1 MVQQIGAQAVSA
13 DVTNFGAKFNNGQ
26 VDIIGAPA
34 AVFKPLELH
43 KAWNEGAIKLSDFT
57 GHIYIIIRP
66 DKFLQVMDK
75 NHGNGLKAKLP
86 RAFGILVKMKAEIPS
101 KILDAVFAADQP
113 AIKDD
118 GKHELISPTAVFT
131 ISE

>member
-43 KAWNEGAIKLSDFT
+43 K
-57 GHIYIIIRP
+57 
-66 DKFLQVMDK
+66 
-75 NHGNGLKAKLP
+75 GLGTKGRL
-86 RAFGILVKMKAEIPS
+86 
-101 KILDAVFAADQP
+101 
-113 AIKDD
+113 
-118 GKHELISPTAVFT
+118 
-131 ISE
+131 